1 MSAEFDKLHPAL
13 QHHIVNSLGW
23 SELRPLQASTIT
35 PLLADEHAILLAPT
49 AGGKT
54 EAAMFPVFSRM
65 LSEQWTG
72 TSVLYICPIKAL
84 LNNLEHRLSYYAGL
98 IGRRVGIWHGD
109 VKASTKNA
117 IIKEPPDILL
127 TTPESIEVMLVS
139 RRIDH
144 QLFFQQLKTLIVDE
158 VHAFAG
164 DDRGWHLMYLLERLQ
179 SITSTEIQ
187 RIGLSATV
195 GNPDGLCAWLTS
207 GCERPARVI
216 NPPAEQTAEPEVEVD
231 WVGSIDNAALV
242 IARLHKGEKRL
253 VFCDSRRRVEDLTFA
268 LRAREITTFVS
279 HSSISLEER
288 AAAEKAFS
296 EGQDCVIVATSTLEL
311 GIDVG
316 DLDRVIQIDAPSTVA
331 SFLQRIGRTGR
342 RKGTSRNCLF
352 LATRHDAF
360 LHTIALLKLWN
371 DGYVEP
377 VEPPDLPFHIFAQ
390 QIMALTL
397 QESGI
402 GTTNWTQFLTFTPG
416 LRQAEQHRQSI
427 VQHMIETEVL
437 HSDQGIIGMGR
448 KGEKDFGRKNFMELF
463 SVFTSPPLIKVLFG
477 RQEIGEV
484 DQTTFFSGGVGTTLI
499 LAGRAWQTVAIDWK
513 LRTAQVEPT
522 NEKGS
527 TKWVSPGVAVNYE
540 MCQSV
545 LNVLTE
551 DTNPVRLS
559 QRARDQI
566 EDLRNEYDWVE
577 TDATLIIH
585 TGTTTQWWTFA
596 GLHFNQAAASALQ
609 DCADKV
615 SANNL
620 SVEFSG
626 NNDPENI
633 YRLITARII
642 NNESTL
648 APPIDSDFIEELKFS
663 ECLPPKLQAVV
674 LKQRYSV
681 DYECENISRKSIRV
695 VRINPEL

>member
-1 MSAEFDKLHPAL
+1 LSAEFDKLHPAL

-144 QLFFQQLKTLIVDE
+144 QLLFQQLKTLIVDE

-331 SFLQRIGRTGR
+331 SF
-342 RKGTSRNCLF
+342 
-352 LATRHDAF
+352 
-360 LHTIALLKLWN
+360 
-371 DGYVEP
+371 
-377 VEPPDLPFHIFAQ
+377 
-390 QIMALTL
+390 
-397 QESGI
+397 
-402 GTTNWTQFLTFTPG
+402 
-416 LRQAEQHRQSI
+416 
-427 VQHMIETEVL
+427 
-437 HSDQGIIGMGR
+437 
-448 KGEKDFGRKNFMELF
+448 
-463 SVFTSPPLIKVLFG
+463 
-477 RQEIGEV
+477 
-484 DQTTFFSGGVGTTLI
+484 
-499 LAGRAWQTVAIDWK
+499 
-513 LRTAQVEPT
+513 
-522 NEKGS
+522 
-527 TKWVSPGVAVNYE
+527 
-540 MCQSV
+540 
-545 LNVLTE
+545 
-551 DTNPVRLS
+551 
-559 QRARDQI
+559 
-566 EDLRNEYDWVE
+566 
-577 TDATLIIH
+577 
-585 TGTTTQWWTFA
+585 
-596 GLHFNQAAASALQ
+596 
-609 DCADKV
+609 
-615 SANNL
+615 
-620 SVEFSG
+620 
-626 NNDPENI
+626 
-633 YRLITARII
+633 
-642 NNESTL
+642 
-648 APPIDSDFIEELKFS
+648 
-663 ECLPPKLQAVV
+663 
-674 LKQRYSV
+674 
-681 DYECENISRKSIRV
+681 
-695 VRINPEL
+695 